1 MVPPARVRWCSVTLM
16 SYPATI
22 TIDRPERIANWRPI
36 GQAILVLPHYVVL
49 HTVLNVVASVTAI
62 IAWFTVLA
70 TGKLPPGIAAFHATY
85 VRYRARTFSYMQFLT
100 DKYPPF
106 DFSPS
111 TDDPGGAG
119 ISVSVSP
126 RLEGRNRINVLF
138 RFIVPFA
145 WLTLIGMIGLM
156 SGFDLPAWV
165 WIVELVLGAVLIPGA
180 VFSMVAWVISAV
192 ASVFGLVAV
201 IFTGRWPEG
210 LFRLSAGW
218 VRVDARLWAYSMLL
232 TDDYPPFSID

>member
-1 MVPPARVRWCSVTLM
+1 MNYPVTV
-16 SYPATI
+16 
-22 TIDRPERIANWRPI
+22 TIDRPERMANWRPI
-36 GQAILVLPHYVVL
+36 GQMILVMPHYVVL
-49 HTVLNVVASVTAI
+49 HTVMNVAASITAVV
-62 IAWFTVLA
+62 AWFTVLF

-106 DFSPS
+106 DFAPS
-111 TDDPGGAG
+111 TDDPGGSG
-119 ISVSVSP
+119 ISVDVSP
-126 RLEGRNRINVLF
+126 QLEGKNRLNTLF

-145 WLTLIGMIGLM
+145 WLTLIGMIGLL

-180 VFSMVAWVISAV
+180 LFSMVAWVVSSI
-192 ASVFGLVAV
+192 ASIVGLVV
-201 IFTGRWPEG
+201 VTLTGRWPEV

-232 TDDYPPFSID
+232 TDEYPPFSID

>member
-1 MVPPARVRWCSVTLM
+1 M

-22 TIDRPERIANWRPI
+22 TIDRPERMANWRPI
-36 GQAILVLPHYVVL
+36 GQLILVLPHYVVL
-49 HTVLNVVASVTAI
+49 HTVLNVAASITAI
-62 IAWFTVLA
+62 ISWFTVLA

-106 DFSPS
+106 DFTGS
-111 TDDPGGAG
+111 TEDPGGAG
-119 ISVSVSP
+119 ISVNISP
-126 RLEGRNRINVLF
+126 QLENRNRLSVLF

-145 WLTLIGMIGLM
+145 WLTMIGMIGLM
-156 SGFDLPAWV
+156 FGFDLPAWV

-180 VFSMVAWVISAV
+180 IFSTIAWVISAV
-192 ASVFGLVAV
+192 ASIFGLLAV
-201 IFTGRWPEG
+201 IFTGRWPAA
-210 LFRLSAGW
+210 LFRVSAGW

-232 TDDYPPFSID
+232 TDEYPPFSMD

>member
-1 MVPPARVRWCSVTLM
+1 M

-22 TIDRPERIANWRPI
+22 TIDRPERMANWRPI
-36 GQAILVLPHYVVL
+36 GQLILVLPHYVIL
-49 HTVLNVVASVTAI
+49 HTVMNIAASITAVVAWVS
-62 IAWFTVLA
+62 VLA

-85 VRYRARTFSYMQFLT
+85 VRYRARTFSYMGFLT
-100 DKYPPF
+100 DQYPPF

-111 TDDPGGAG
+111 MEDPGGAG
-119 ISVSVSP
+119 ISMSVSP
-126 RLEGRNRINVLF
+126 RLEGKNRLNVLF

-145 WLTLIGMIGLM
+145 WLTLIGMIGLL

-180 VFSMVAWVISAV
+180 VFSMIAWVVSSI
-192 ASVFGLVAV
+192 ASVLGMLAV
-201 IFTGRWPEG
+201 IFTGRWPEA
-210 LFRLSAGW
+210 LFRMAAGW

-232 TDDYPPFSID
+232 TDEYPPFSLD